1 MNLPWS
7 CLAKPCEERLRTV
20 SQCHQGCVV
29 VPCSSEPWGRAWP
42 AT

>member
-7 CLAKPCEERLRTV
+7 CFAKPCEERLRTV
-20 SQCHQGCVV
+20 SRCRQGCVV